1 MKKVLSK
8 IVLDYLKHSNSF
20 RFLRFLVFGFIIMFS
35 SESIF
40 AQSKMWQNIDSEPN
54 SLGLKQ
60 IIPENF
66 KVFRL
71 DVLSMKSVL
80 SKTPLEFSTAA
91 KSSNAILEL
100 PMPDGSFEE
109 FVIVESPM
117 MEAELAKQF
126 PEIKTYSGYS
136 LKNPSTTAQIDF
148 TPKGFHAMVLSAN
161 GTFFIDP
168 YNSGTIEY
176 YITYDKKDL
185 KTKKSFSCGFDQL
198 KQPSIDTPN
207 KPASTIRI
215 QVPTGIK
222 ASIGDGVLRHYRL
235 ALAATGEYTAFH
247 GGTVN
252 GALAAQVTTMNRV
265 NGVFLKD
272 FAVKMNIV
280 ANNNLVI
287 YTNGATDPY
296 TNDDGG
302 VLLDENIANLNAVI
316 GSANYDIGHVFS
328 TGGGGVAYLGSPCTT
343 FKAGGVTGS
352 GSPAGDA
359 FDIDYVAHEMGHQ
372 FGGNHSYNN
381 SCGGN
386 RNNSTA
392 FEPGSGSTIMSYAGI
407 CTPNVQSNSDAFFHG
422 GNLTEM
428 HAFITGPGNGCAT
441 KPTYTNALPSIT
453 SNSSSQTIPK
463 GTPFMLTGT
472 ANDTDGNASLTYC
485 WEQMD
490 TQISTQAPVST
501 ATGGP
506 NFKSFI
512 PSLNST
518 RYFPRIADIVAN
530 SSPTW
535 EVLPSVS
542 RTLNFRLVVRDN
554 AVGGGANDKVDIVLT
569 VDGNS
574 GPLLVNIPNS
584 TGINWAALS
593 NQTVTW
599 NVANTNTA
607 PVSCANVDI
616 LLSTD
621 GGLTYPI
628 TLATNVPNNGSAIV
642 TIPNNTTSTARI
654 MVKGSN
660 RAFFDISNNNF
671 TISPCV
677 IPNPPSS
684 VSVSSTAICSG
695 SSILLSAT
703 CTTGTVTWYNTAVS
717 GTELGSGTAFSQS
730 PIANI
735 TYYASCEIG
744 NCKSTRVATN
754 QVNVN
759 ATSSSLTAN
768 ISSGTSLFQT
778 TQTIIANNK
787 VSSPANV
794 TYKAGNSITLNAGFE
809 SLIGSIFYAQ
819 IQGCN

>member
-1 MKKVLSK
+1 MKAVLFKSF
-8 IVLDYLKHSNSF
+8 INYLKDSNS
-20 RFLRFLVFGFIIMFS
+20 LRFLVFSLIILFT

-40 AQSKMWQNIDSEPN
+40 AQTNMWQNIDSEPN

-60 IIPENF
+60 IIPENY

-71 DVLSMKSVL
+71 DILSMKLVL
-80 SKTPLEFSTAA
+80 SKTPLEFTLAA
-91 KSSNAILEL
+91 KRSNAILEL
-100 PMPDGSFEE
+100 PMPDGSLEE

-126 PEIKTYSGYS
+126 PEIKTYSGYN

-161 GTFFIDP
+161 GTVFIDP

-176 YITYDKKDL
+176 YIAYDKKDL
-185 KTKKSFSCGFDQL
+185 KTKKSFSCGFDQI

-207 KPASTIRI
+207 KPASNNRV
-215 QVPTGIK
+215 QSPFGIK
-222 ASIGDGVLRHYRL
+222 DSIGDGVLRHYRL

-247 GGTVN
+247 GGTVAL
-252 GALAAQVTTMNRV
+252 ALAAQVTTMNRV

-296 TNDDGG
+296 TNNDGG
-302 VLLDENIANLNAVI
+302 VLLGENISNLNLVI
-316 GSANYDIGHVFS
+316 GTANYDIGHVFS

-352 GSPAGDA
+352 GSPVGDA

-381 SCGGN
+381 SCSNN

-407 CTPNVQSNSDAFFHG
+407 CDPNVQSNSDAFFHG

-428 HAFITGPGNGCAT
+428 HTFITTGDGNACSS
-441 KPTYTNALPSIT
+441 KPSYTNAIPIIT

-463 GTPFMLTGT
+463 GTPFLLTST
-472 ANDTDGNASLTYC
+472 ATDTDGNGSLTYC
-485 WEQMD
+485 WEQMNNE
-490 TQISTQAPVST
+490 ISAQPPVST
-501 ATGGP
+501 AIGGP
-506 NFKSFI
+506 SFKSFL
-512 PSLNST
+512 PTTNNS
-518 RYFPRIADIVAN
+518 RYFPRIQDLVAN
-530 SSPTW
+530 VSPTW
-535 EVLPSVS
+535 EVLPTVS

-574 GPLLVNIPNS
+574 GPLLVNIPS
-584 TGINWAALS
+584 SAGINWAALS

-599 NVANTNTA
+599 NVANTTNA

-621 GGLTYPI
+621 GGLTYPT

-642 TIPNNTTSTARI
+642 TLPNISSTTARI
-654 MVKGSN
+654 MVKGTS

-677 IPNPPSS
+677 IPNPPTS

-703 CTTGTVTWYNTAVS
+703 CATGTLIWYNTAIS
-717 GTELGSGTAFSQS
+717 GTALGSGTAFSQS
-730 PIANI
+730 PIANT
-735 TYYASCEIG
+735 TYYASCEIA

-759 ATSSSLTAN
+759 ATSSSLTSN
-768 ISSGTSLFQT
+768 ISNGTSQFQS
-778 TQTIIANNK
+778 TQTLIASNK

-794 TYKAGNSITLNAGFE
+794 TYKAGNSVTLNAGFE
-809 SLIGSIFYAQ
+809 ALIGSIFFAQ